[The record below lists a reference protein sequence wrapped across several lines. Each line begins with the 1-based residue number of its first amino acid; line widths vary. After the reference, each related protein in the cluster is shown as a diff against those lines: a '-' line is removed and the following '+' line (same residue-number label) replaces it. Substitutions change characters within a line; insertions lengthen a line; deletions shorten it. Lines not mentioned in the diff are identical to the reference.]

1 MSKLLRQT
9 TSGFIYVWTPQLAE
23 RSDMEPFEPENTR
36 ENSKTTDETPKV
48 EPDVSKA
55 VEAFRA
61 AVGKPGRKP
70 RGQA

>member
-1 MSKLLRQT
+1 
-9 TSGFIYVWTPQLAE
+9 
-23 RSDMEPFEPENTR
+23 MEPFEPENTR
-36 ENSKTTDETPKV
+36 ENSKTTDETPKS

-61 AVGKPGRKP
+61 AVSKPGRKP